1 MSPIPDIDK
10 LYVVLVSAR
19 NPLNIGAAAR
29 AMSNFAFSHL
39 RVVTPYEPAYREAR
53 SAIGASSVL
62 AKAEEYKTLAEA
74 VADCALVVGT
84 TAVRHRG
91 LHHPL
96 YRLEDGAK
104 IICKLLASGEVSTHK
119 TRRKKSPRV
128 RVSQNRV
135 ALLFGS
141 EKFGL
146 TNEDLSHCNWLLHI
160 PTSEQNISM
169 NLGQAVAV
177 SLYELIRRTKSDSS
191 SRSKNRLS
199 SDTPKAATKFASKF
213 AKPTEKPRPATAG
226 ELERFTAVLTEALS
240 ASGFLDLRKV
250 ADANERIRR
259 LVRRLNL
266 PSRDAD
272 MWTGIMRQ
280 IVWKLRGNA

>member
-1 MSPIPDIDK
+1 MSAGADLDN
-10 LYVVLVSAR
+10 LRVVLVSTR

-29 AMSNFAFSHL
+29 AMSNFGFSHL
-39 RVVTPYEPAYREAR
+39 RVVNPYEPAYRDAR
-53 SAIGASSVL
+53 SAVGASAVL
-62 AKAEEYKTLAEA
+62 AKAEEFDSVAEA

-84 TAVRHRG
+84 TAVGHRE

-96 YRLEDGAK
+96 RRLEDGAK
-104 IICKLLASGEVSTHK
+104 IIRKSLARESTSRGVK
-119 TRRKKSPRV
+119 MRPKKSARK
-128 RVSQNRV
+128 RAASNHV

-146 TNEDLSHCNWLLHI
+146 TNEDLSHCNWLLHV
-160 PTSEQNISM
+160 PTSAQNISM

-177 SLYELIRRTKSDSS
+177 CLYELIRGSQNAPQKR
-191 SRSKNRLS
+191 
-199 SDTPKAATKFASKF
+199 PEFGAKFASRFEK
-213 AKPTEKPRPATAG
+213 ASKKPQPATAG
-226 ELERFTAVLTEALS
+226 ELERFTSVLTEALS

-250 ADANERIRR
+250 ADADERVRR

-280 IVWKLRGNA
+280 IVWKLGRKA

>member
-1 MSPIPDIDK
+1 MSAGADSDN
-10 LYVVLVSAR
+10 LRVVLVSTR

-29 AMSNFAFSHL
+29 AMSNFGFSHL
-39 RVVTPYEPAYREAR
+39 RVVNPYEPAYREAR
-53 SAIGASSVL
+53 SAVGAASVL
-62 AKAEEYKTLAEA
+62 AKAEEFDSVAEA

-84 TAVRHRG
+84 TAVGHRE

-96 YRLEDGAK
+96 RRLEDAAK
-104 IICKLLASGEVSTHK
+104 IIRKQLARESASRGAE
-119 TRRKKSPRV
+119 TRRKKTARKRARS
-128 RVSQNRV
+128 NRV

-146 TNEDLSHCNWLLHI
+146 TNEDLSHCNWLLHV
-160 PTSEQNISM
+160 PTSAQNISM

-177 SLYELIRRTKSDSS
+177 CLYELIRG
-191 SRSKNRLS
+191 SKNEAKFAGRFE
-199 SDTPKAATKFASKF
+199 KAA
-213 AKPTEKPRPATAG
+213 EKLQPATAG
-226 ELERFTAVLTEALS
+226 ELERFTEVFSEVLS

-250 ADANERIRR
+250 ADADERVRR

-280 IVWKLRGNA
+280 IVWKLGRKA

>member
-1 MSPIPDIDK
+1 MSPIPDIDN

-29 AMSNFAFSHL
+29 AMSNFAFSYL
-39 RVVTPYEPAYREAR
+39 RVVTPYGPAYREAR

-91 LHHPL
+91 LRHPL

-119 TRRKKSPRV
+119 TQRKKSPRL

-177 SLYELIRRTKSDSS
+177 SLYELIRRTKSDLS
-191 SRSKNRLS
+191 SRSKNRS
-199 SDTPKAATKFASKF
+199 SDTPKVATKFGSKF

-280 IVWKLRGNA
+280 IVWKLRGKA

>member
-1 MSPIPDIDK
+1 MSAGADLDN
-10 LYVVLVSAR
+10 LRVVLVSTR

-29 AMSNFAFSHL
+29 AMSNFGFSHL
-39 RVVTPYEPAYREAR
+39 RVVNPYEPAYREAR
-53 SAIGASSVL
+53 SAVGAASVL
-62 AKAEEYKTLAEA
+62 AKAEEFDSVAEA
-74 VADCALVVGT
+74 VVDCALVVGT
-84 TAVRHRG
+84 TAVGHRE

-96 YRLEDGAK
+96 RRLEDGAK
-104 IICKLLASGEVSTHK
+104 IIRKSLTRESTSRGAEA
-119 TRRKKSPRV
+119 RRKKAARKRAAS
-128 RVSQNRV
+128 NRV

-146 TNEDLSHCNWLLHI
+146 TNEDLSHCNWLLHV
-160 PTSEQNISM
+160 PTSAQNISM

-177 SLYELIRRTKSDSS
+177 CLYELIRGSQKTLQKR
-191 SRSKNRLS
+191 
-199 SDTPKAATKFASKF
+199 PEFAAKFASRFEK
-213 AKPTEKPRPATAG
+213 ASEKPQPATAG
-226 ELERFTAVLTEALS
+226 ELERFTAVLTDALS

-250 ADANERIRR
+250 ADADERVRR

-280 IVWKLRGNA
+280 IVWKLKRKP

>member
-1 MSPIPDIDK
+1 MSPIPDIDN

-29 AMSNFAFSHL
+29 AMSNFAFSYL

-91 LHHPL
+91 LHHRL
-96 YRLEDGAK
+96 YRLEDGAR
-104 IICKLLASGEVSTHK
+104 IIFKLLASAEVSTHK
-119 TRRKKSPRV
+119 TRGKKSPRA

-191 SRSKNRLS
+191 SRSKNRS
-199 SDTPKAATKFASKF
+199 SDTPKVAPKFASKF

-240 ASGFLDLRKV
+240 ASGFLDVRKV

-280 IVWKLRGNA
+280 IVWKLRGKA

>member
-1 MSPIPDIDK
+1 MSAAADLDN
-10 LYVVLVSAR
+10 LRVVLVSTR

-29 AMSNFAFSHL
+29 AMSNFGFGHL

-53 SAIGASSVL
+53 SAVGAAPVL
-62 AKAEEYKTLAEA
+62 AKAEEFESVAEA
-74 VADCALVVGT
+74 VADCRLVVGT
-84 TAVRHRG
+84 TAVGHRE

-96 YRLEDGAK
+96 RRLEDGAK
-104 IICKLLASGEVSTHK
+104 IIRKMLARGAAGGREAP
-119 TRRKKSPRV
+119 RKKGARKRV
-128 RVSQNRV
+128 AANGV

-146 TNEDLSHCNWLLHI
+146 TNEDLSHCHWLLHV
-160 PTSEQNISM
+160 PTSAQNISM

-177 SLYELIRRTKSDSS
+177 CLYELIRG
-191 SRSKNRLS
+191 SKNQ
-199 SDTPKAATKFASKF
+199 AKFVGRF
-213 AKPTEKPRPATAG
+213 EKPSEKLEPATAG
-226 ELERFTAVLTEALS
+226 ELERFTTVLTEALS

-250 ADANERIRR
+250 ADADERVRR

-280 IVWKLRGNA
+280 IVWKLGRKA

>member
-1 MSPIPDIDK
+1 MSAGAD
-10 LYVVLVSAR
+10 LNNLRVVLVSTR

-29 AMSNFAFSHL
+29 AMSNFGFSHL
-39 RVVTPYEPAYREAR
+39 RVVNPYEPAYREAR
-53 SAIGASSVL
+53 SAVGAASVL
-62 AKAEEYKTLAEA
+62 AKAEEFDTVAEA

-84 TAVRHRG
+84 TAVGHRE

-96 YRLEDGAK
+96 RRLEDGAK
-104 IICKLLASGEVSTHK
+104 IIRKSLARESTSRGAE
-119 TRRKKSPRV
+119 TRRKKAARKRAAS
-128 RVSQNRV
+128 NRV

-146 TNEDLSHCNWLLHI
+146 TNEDLSHCNWLLHV
-160 PTSEQNISM
+160 PTSAQNISM

-177 SLYELIRRTKSDSS
+177 CLYELIRGSQNALQKR
-191 SRSKNRLS
+191 
-199 SDTPKAATKFASKF
+199 PEFAAKFASRFEK
-213 AKPTEKPRPATAG
+213 ASEKPQPATAG
-226 ELERFTAVLTEALS
+226 ELERFTTVLTDALS

-250 ADANERIRR
+250 ADADERVRR

-280 IVWKLRGNA
+280 IVWKLNRKP